1 MTSGIFERL
10 MRSVKELSKKDMR
23 NYKITLN
30 ELQTVLLEIELII
43 KNCPYPY
50 LHRLRRTIINPK
62 STGIFEKFES
72 FQFIRITSK
81 RRNRYL

>member
-1 MTSGIFERL
+1 MASGIFERF
-10 MRSVKELSKKDMR
+10 MRSFKELSKKDIR
-23 NYKITLN
+23 NYKITFD

-43 KNCPYPY
+43 TNCPYPC
-50 LHRLRRTIINPK
+50 LHRLRQTIINPK
-62 STGIFEKFES
+62 STGIFEKLES